1 MANLLKLY
9 YVEGISRTDTPLF
22 DNIENQRQYYE
33 YRRVVTIPDSF
44 YPPHYRNEISL
55 VLGDYYIP
63 SESSQINYL
72 SLEYLGRVYYYFI
85 DSIDYKNEEI
95 ATLNVTMDVIQ
106 TYMFDINY
114 HNARVTRET
123 IKRWN
128 GDYINRN
135 YIRENYGSDVLV
147 NKFYVDY
154 TVNQKETGVVI
165 AKTRRT
171 GKLNI
176 GVAST
181 YISAYKENS
190 ETYTYTDGTFMAIV
204 PAPINNT
211 NYLNEYNPNIKL
223 TDHTGDTYI
232 IPYIQIVSTIN
243 ALNEGFARFSDGTD
257 KQPVIELFYMPFI
270 PVATMRYNYVN
281 NEYIFNYDS
290 ENNTGTKLF
299 RGATDVGNY
308 IIGEVYA
315 TPLETTEIQHT
326 LDFEKNIP
334 TYENNK
340 LVVKAFNKKYVPQ
353 LIDENYINFEFGEKI
368 KTTSYPISKL
378 INNKLYCYRK
388 GDIFTGDRVYTIKDT
403 QKGYDKYLTTI
414 TVNTKELLCMFN
426 DAWKNYYAGHQGS
439 LILSSVLSTISLA
452 GGAYSTV
459 KNNPRPIRKGHL
471 TKKVRRDINKNII
484 DNEATDD
491 LLGLAE
497 TYINKKFTP
506 DTQSQGNTYTSDVIA
521 NSLHTIL
528 KLDEVSNIDNVATIY
543 ESIGYMVDKFVQGN
557 PLVQNRKLYNYIECE
572 TIDVTLRNCIN
583 DTDTIDLIEERYQ
596 DGIRFWNVDFLRDNN
611 INLELGDV
619 CIYDNVENE

>member
-135 YIRENYGSDVLV
+135 YIREDYGSDVLV
-147 NKFYVDY
+147 NKLYVDY
-154 TVNQKETGVVI
+154 SLQQKENGVVI
-165 AKTRRT
+165 AKTRRNA
-171 GKLNI
+171 KLNL

-181 YISAYKENS
+181 YIATYKENG
-190 ETYTYTDGTFMAIV
+190 ETYTYTDGSFMAVV
-204 PAPINNT
+204 PAVINST
-211 NYLNEYNPNIKL
+211 NNLNEYNPEITFNDGVNDYK
-223 TDHTGDTYI
+223 
-232 IPYIQIVSTIN
+232 IPYIEIVSTIN
-243 ALNEGFARFSDGTD
+243 SLNEGFARFSDGTENR
-257 KQPVIELFYMPFI
+257 PVIELFYMPFI
-270 PVATMRYNYVN
+270 PIATLRYDSVN
-281 NEYIFNYDS
+281 NKYLFNYDK
-290 ENNTGTKLF
+290 NDNTGTKF
-299 RGATDVGNY
+299 FHASTDIGGYV
-308 IIGEVYA
+308 IGEVYA
-315 TPLETTEIQHT
+315 TALNTTEILQT

-334 TYENNK
+334 TYIDNK

-368 KTTSYPISKL
+368 KTTSYPVSKL
-378 INNKLYCYRK
+378 NSNKLYCYRK
-388 GDIFTGDRVYTIKDT
+388 GDIFTGDRVYTIKSNKT
-403 QKGYDKYLTTI
+403 TYDKYLTTI

-426 DAWKNYYAGHQGS
+426 DAWKNYYTGHQGT
-439 LILSSVLSTISLA
+439 LMLSSVLSTLSLA

-471 TKKVRRDINKNII
+471 TKKIKKDINKNII
-484 DNEATDD
+484 NNEGTND

-596 DGIRFWNVDFLRDNN
+596 DGIRFWNVDFLKANN

>member
-33 YRRVVTIPDSF
+33 DRRVVTIPDSF

-63 SESSQINYL
+63 TESSQINYL

-85 DSIDYKNEEI
+85 DSIQYKNEEI

-154 TVNQKETGVVI
+154 TIQQKETGVVI
-165 AKTRRT
+165 AKTRRDN
-171 GKLNI
+171 KLTAGI
-176 GVAST
+176 KPTIMT
-181 YISAYKENS
+181 YYKENG
-190 ETYTYTDGTFMAIV
+190 ETYAYSDGTFICAI
-204 PAPINNT
+204 PAPIMNNE
-211 NYLNEYNPNIKL
+211 YLNDFNPSIKFNDNTVNYN
-223 TDHTGDTYI
+223 
-232 IPYIQIVSTIN
+232 QIMSSIN
-243 ALNEGFARFSDGTD
+243 SLNEGYITFSDSTK
-257 KQPVIELFYMPFI
+257 KQPVIEMYYMPFI
-270 PVATMRYNYVN
+270 SIGTITYDSVN
-281 NEYIFNYDS
+281 NKYTFNYDEANKS
-290 ENNTGTKLF
+290 GTKLIYS
-299 RGATDVGNY
+299 ATEDGIVLY
-308 IIGEVYA
+308 GEVYSSA
-315 TPLETTEIQHT
+315 IKGTEIQHT

-334 TYENNK
+334 TYVNNK
-340 LVVKAFNKKYVPQ
+340 LVVKSFNKKYVPQ

-378 INNKLYCYRK
+378 ITNKLYCYRK
-388 GDIFTGDRVYTIKDT
+388 GDVFTGDRVYTIKDS
-403 QKGYDKYLTTI
+403 QRGYDKYLTTI

-426 DAWKNYYAGHQGS
+426 DAWKNYYVGHQGS
-439 LILSSVLSTISLA
+439 LMLTSALSTLKLV
-452 GGAYSTV
+452 GGAYNLGM
-459 KNNPRPIRKGHL
+459 NNPRPIRKGQL
-471 TKKVRRDINKNII
+471 TKKFRKDFDKNIVN
-484 DNEATDD
+484 NESYGNV
-491 LLGLAE
+491 LGLAE
-497 TYINKKFTP
+497 TVINKKHTP

-543 ESIGYMVDKFVQGN
+543 ESIGYAVDKFVQGN

>member
-33 YRRVVTIPDSF
+33 DRRVVTIPDSF

-63 SESSQINYL
+63 TESSQINYL

-135 YIRENYGSDVLV
+135 YIRENYGSNVLV
-147 NKFYVDY
+147 NKLYVDY
-154 TVNQKETGVVI
+154 TVQEKETGVVI
-165 AKTRRT
+165 AKTRRESST
-171 GKLNI
+171 NI
-176 GVAST
+176 KPT
-181 YISAYKENS
+181 IITDYKENG
-190 ETYTYTDGTFMAIV
+190 ETYIYTDGTFIAII
-204 PAPINNT
+204 PMPIIDSENARDYNPTFYINNRT
-211 NYLNEYNPNIKL
+211 VKYK
-223 TDHTGDTYI
+223 DI
-232 IPYIQIVSTIN
+232 IDTIN
-243 ALNEGFARFSDGTD
+243 GINEGYVHFSDD
-257 KQPVIELFYMPFI
+257 SDLKKHPVMEMYYIPFI
-270 PVATMRYNYVN
+270 PVAEISYSNLNKSYSF
-281 NEYIFNYDS
+281 YFD
-290 ENNTGTKLF
+290 
-299 RGATDVGNY
+299 
-308 IIGEVYA
+308 
-315 TPLETTEIQHT
+315 ETTYNGVKLYDTFEGDTGHYTLGELYSSPITKTVIEQS

-334 TYENNK
+334 TYVNNK
-340 LVVKAFNKKYVPQ
+340 LVVKSFNKRYIPQ
-353 LIDENYINFEFGEKI
+353 LIDENYINFEFGERI

-378 INNKLYCYRK
+378 TKNRLICNRK
-388 GDIFTGDRVYTIKDT
+388 ADIFTGDRIYSIRNSST
-403 QKGYDKYLTTI
+403 GYDKYLTTI
-414 TVNTKELLCMFN
+414 NVNTKELLCMFN
-426 DAWKNYYAGHQGS
+426 DAWKNYYMGHQGT
-439 LILSSVLSTISLA
+439 LMLSSVLSTLK
-452 GGAYSTV
+452 GGLGIYNTV
-459 KNNPRPIRKGHL
+459 QNNPRPIRKGHL
-471 TKKVRRDINKNII
+471 TKKVKRDINTNII
-484 DNEATDD
+484 NNEGTND

-497 TYINKKFTP
+497 TYLNKKHTP
-506 DTQSQGNTYTSDVIA
+506 DTQTQGNTYTSDVIA

-528 KLDEVSNIDNVATIY
+528 KLDEVSNIDSVATIY
-543 ESIGYMVDKFVQGN
+543 ESIGYAVDKFVQGN